1 MKKILLALFASSLL
15 LFASA
20 CGSSS
25 KEGTITIGATAV
37 PHAEIL
43 NFIKPILKEQGVDLV
58 VKEFSDYA
66 IINSQLFEKNLD
78 ADFFQHKPYLD
89 AQNREKKMD
98 LVSVANVHI
107 EPFGAYSKKI
117 NDLKDLKDGSTVAI
131 PNDPTNGGRAL
142 LLLEKQGL
150 IKLKSDAG
158 IEATPNDIVQNDKK
172 LVIKELDAGMLP
184 RSLDDV
190 ELALINTNY
199 AMQAG
204 LNPLTD
210 SLFIEDKDSPY
221 ANILA
226 ARPDNK
232 DSEAIQ
238 KVVTALNSPEV
249 KKFIEDNYHGSI
261 LPAF

>member
-1 MKKILLALFASSLL
+1 MKKLLLAVLASSLL

-20 CGSSS
+20 CGSS

-43 NFIKPILKEQGVDLV
+43 NFIKPMLKEQGVDLV
-58 VKEFSDYA
+58 VKESDYTLL
-66 IINSQLFEKNLD
+66 NTQLFEKNLD
-78 ADFFQHKPYLD
+78 ANFFQHKPYLD
-89 AQNREKKMD
+89 AQNREQKMD
-98 LVSVANVHI
+98 LVSVVNVHI

-117 NDLKDLKDGSTVAI
+117 TDIKDLKDGSTVTI

-150 IKLKSDAG
+150 IKLKADAG
-158 IEATPNDIVQNDKK
+158 IEASPNDIVQNDKK
-172 LVIKELDAGMLP
+172 LIIKELDAAMLP

-199 AMQAG
+199 ALQAG
-204 LNPLTD
+204 LNPLKD
-210 SLFIEDKDSPY
+210 SLLIEDKDSPY
-221 ANILA
+221 ANILV

-238 KVVTALNSPEV
+238 KIAKALTSPEV
-249 KKFIEDNYHGSI
+249 KKFIEDNYPATV
-261 LPAF
+261 PAF